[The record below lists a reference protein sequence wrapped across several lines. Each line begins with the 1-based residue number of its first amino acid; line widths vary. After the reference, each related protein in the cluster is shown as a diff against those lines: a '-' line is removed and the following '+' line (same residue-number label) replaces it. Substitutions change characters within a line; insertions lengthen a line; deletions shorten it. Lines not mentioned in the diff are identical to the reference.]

1 MLTNPLPPN
10 NGGFNL
16 PSPPSLKRQG
26 LESILNKSILLLE
39 TVSLKKHRHK
49 EMGVP
54 YILNRHRRNFG
65 LTSSVYPSRLL
76 I

>member
-26 LESILNKSILLLE
+26 LESILNKSIF
-39 TVSLKKHRHK
+39 TF
-49 EMGVP
+49 G
-54 YILNRHRRNFG
+54 NRE
-65 LTSSVYPSRLL
+65 PQEA
-76 I
+76 